1 MKSRLGI
8 VEAPS
13 IGCERIYQRHSRLCK
28 VSGVAGDDRQVLHQR
43 NCGDLLIEFVIG
55 VGNAQPAPNLCGIR
69 VEDENIFGEWIED
82 TRQPRFENRCLS
94 GIVPIS
100 DQLDAAVKFA
110 DQVIADIKIGSAA
123 AAACWKKR
131 RTPGLAF
138 ACLRSSLITLV
149 SIKHTR
155 RRRRRLHPRE
165 VVVGT
170 GGRHRH
176 QHLDEGGRL
185 WPNKRGG
192 QDSPVLGLGAAT
204 MFVRPFHERPD
215 DVVIDIPYQQV
226 RHLTSPAGC
235 HCGRPVRRRSI
246 DRRSRATWLRRASIS
261 SKTDGSFKLS
271 VDEGTAANAPL
282 C

>member
-69 VEDENIFGEWIED
+69 VEDENILGESMRS
-82 TRQPRFENRCLS
+82 RQPRFENRCLS

-110 DQVIADIKIGSAA
+110 DGYRRYKDRFRSGGGLLEEAENPWIGVRLLAQVAHHIGINQTHAGAPIEACTRAKSSSVPAAGIAISTSTKAA
-123 AAACWKKR
+123 SSG
-131 RTPGLAF
+131 RT
-138 ACLRSSLITLV
+138 
-149 SIKHTR
+149 
-155 RRRRRLHPRE
+155 
-165 VVVGT
+165 
-170 GGRHRH
+170 
-176 QHLDEGGRL
+176 
-185 WPNKRGG
+185 RGG

-235 HCGRPVRRRSI
+235 HLRAARKAPVDRPGDHARRGYAVHQYLPKPMVAPRV
-246 DRRSRATWLRRASIS
+246 
-261 SKTDGSFKLS
+261 S